1 MIELKLHRYLVYE
14 KTYLKNSKINYPT
27 VIKVYVYLLACFTSI
42 IPQVYAVME
51 YTGEPIQLYET
62 MSSAGTLKT
71 YNHIAALV
79 SQTKTIIVYGLLF
92 HVYQC

>member
-1 MIELKLHRYLVYE
+1 M
-14 KTYLKNSKINYPT
+14 NYPT
-27 VIKVYVYLLACFTSI
+27 VIKMYMYVFARLYHIL
-42 IPQVYAVME
+42 QVYAVME

-79 SQTKTIIVYGLLF
+79 SKTKTIILLGMVYCYMCIN
-92 HVYQC
+92 VYSLS

>member
-1 MIELKLHRYLVYE
+1 MIKHRYLVHE
-14 KTYLKNSKINYPT
+14 KIVPKINYPT
-27 VIKVYVYLLACFTSI
+27 VIKMYKFARLFHVL
-42 IPQVYAVME
+42 QVYAVME

-79 SQTKTIIVYGLLF
+79 SKTIILYGLLL
-92 HVYQC
+92 HVYQCL